1 MVTALL
7 PAKKTL
13 KRLILN
19 FGMSQEVLP
28 HFRVLS
34 PMKTFTALRTV
45 HLSQGVIGLAR
56 HWDGNAKVSLTTTL
70 PRSIEELFIDEFD
83 EDLKDAVLHFAEQA
97 VAGQFPNLKHV
108 RLMQANWRG
117 FMRGYSL
124 LIFASRVDAL
134 EASGKDVSV
143 FDVEDSDAEPGY
155 LHPMILSRVGD
166 ETQSEESDPDLSLDF
181 FHPFQE
187 ERIDVG
193 RRLLRDKAFR
203 DSIVHHTDETSD
215 IFLHTALDS
224 VPLRRK
230 FCTLFSKANVKFES
244 VGVVMV
250 SRRRSWDDEIPVVWM

>member
-1 MVTALL
+1 MVTALI

-19 FGMSQEVLP
+19 FGMSHEVLP

-45 HLSQGVIGLAR
+45 HLSQGVVGLAR
-56 HWDGNAKVSLTTTL
+56 HWNGNVREALTTTL

-83 EDLKDAVLHFAEQA
+83 EDLKDAVLNFAEQA
-97 VAGQFPNLKHV
+97 VAGQFPNLTHV
-108 RLMQANWRG
+108 RLIRANWRG

-124 LIFASRVDAL
+124 LNFASRVDAL

-155 LHPMILSRVGD
+155 LHPMIVSKVED
-166 ETQSEESDPDLSLDF
+166 ETQSEDLSLDF

-193 RRLLRDKAFR
+193 RRLLRDKVFR
-203 DSIVHHTDETSD
+203 DSIVHHTDETSN

-224 VPLRRK
+224 VPLRK
-230 FCTLFSKANVKFES
+230 EISVLFSKANVKFES
-244 VGVVMV
+244 VGVAMV
-250 SRRRSWDDEIPVVWM
+250 SRRRSWDDEIPVVWL